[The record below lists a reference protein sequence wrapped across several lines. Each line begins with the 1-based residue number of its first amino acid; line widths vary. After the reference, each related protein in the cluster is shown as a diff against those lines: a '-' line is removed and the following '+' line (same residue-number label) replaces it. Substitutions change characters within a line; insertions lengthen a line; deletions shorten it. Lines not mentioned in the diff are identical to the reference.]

1 MHQTIL
7 SKYLKNNKRILLSVL
22 LLVATTSLFC
32 GCNSKGEAPMNDIQY
47 EINAAPIGPVKDFD
61 INDHISTAN
70 SLLDAVTDSYG
81 KMNALVSEN
90 TSEEAKK
97 AVENVEKLYAER
109 IEELKQADF
118 STWSAED
125 LSDLSTELSYIIT
138 AIREARDL
146 LGS

>member
-1 MHQTIL
+1 M
-7 SKYLKNNKRILLSVL
+7 
-22 LLVATTSLFC
+22 
-32 GCNSKGEAPMNDIQY
+32 
-47 EINAAPIGPVKDFD
+47 
-61 INDHISTAN
+61 
-70 SLLDAVTDSYG
+70 DAVTDSYG
-81 KMNALVSEN
+81 KMNALVNEN

-125 LSDLSTELSYIIT
+125 LSNLSTELSYIIT